1 MSYSLFADLTES
13 KLIPSYWH
21 VSAFTAEQI
30 GNIAYMYFMG
40 LYVLSTDPMT
50 KKWASDYARR
60 TNSFGAFTD
69 KINTGNDLYVVL
81 FALKGGVG
89 FKDKI
94 ASFKYLNGIRIEW
107 SKLISFL
114 HDLSTALPRN
124 HRSFLLNLDAGLN
137 IHDATLKVIRRQVME
152 WSSLDAS
159 EKCLVVTRMLSEL
172 TKIAPKAELVIA
184 LKELV
189 GASVCKP
196 SVNTNLTGLF
206 KGLR

>member
-1 MSYSLFADLTES
+1 MNYSLFADLTES

-30 GNIAYMYFMG
+30 GNVAYMYFMG
-40 LYVLSTDPMT
+40 LYILSTDPMT

-60 TNSFGAFTD
+60 TNSLGDFTQ
-69 KINTGNDLYVVL
+69 KVNTANDLYVAL

-89 FKDKI
+89 FKDKV

-107 SKLISFL
+107 AKLISFL
-114 HDLSTALPRN
+114 HDLDASLPRN

-137 IHDATLKVIRRQVME
+137 ISNATLKSIRRQVMD
-152 WSSLDAS
+152 WTTLDAT
-159 EKCLVVTRMLSEL
+159 EKRLVVTRMLSEL
-172 TKIAPKAELVIA
+172 ANTAPKAELVGA
-184 LKELV
+184 LKQLV
-189 GASVCKP
+189 GASVNVP

>member
-1 MSYSLFADLTES
+1 MNYSLFADLTES

-21 VSAFTAEQI
+21 VSAFTAEQL

-60 TNSFGAFTD
+60 TNSLGPFTQ
-69 KINTGNDLYVVL
+69 KINTANDLYVAL

-89 FKDKI
+89 FKDKV

-114 HDLSTALPRN
+114 HDLDASLPRN
-124 HRSFLLNLDAGLN
+124 HRAFLLNLDAGLN
-137 IHDATLKVIRRQVME
+137 ISDATLKSIRRQVMD
-152 WSSLDAS
+152 WPMLDAS

-172 TKIAPKAELVIA
+172 TKIAPKAELVTGLKQLARTPVIA
-184 LKELV
+184 
-189 GASVCKP
+189 P
-196 SVNTNLTGLF
+196 SVNTNLTSLF
-206 KGLR
+206 KGFL